1 MSFAKLP
8 SGPDLTEFGSRS
20 YMQIIKNPM
29 DLSTMGV
36 KVDQGLYKN
45 RSAFEQDFRLMVS
58 NAKLY
63 NAPKSYP
70 FEEAHKLETYFEK
83 GGLHH

>member
-1 MSFAKLP
+1 
-8 SGPDLTEFGSRS
+8 
-20 YMQIIKNPM
+20 MQIIKNPM

-36 KVDQGLYKN
+36 KVDQGLYKD

-70 FEEAHKLETYFEK
+70 FEEAQKLETYFEK
-83 GGLHH
+83 GGLHY

>member
-1 MSFAKLP
+1 MLVSH
-8 SGPDLTEFGSRS
+8 S
-20 YMQIIKNPM
+20 YLQVIKNPM

-36 KVDQGLYKN
+36 KLDQGLYKD
-45 RSAFEQDFRLMVS
+45 RSAFEQDFRLMVA

-70 FEEAHKLETYFEK
+70 FEEASKLETYFEK
-83 GGLHH
+83 GKVLSLPALTLR